1 MDLSPLLRLGL
12 LLARAGMVIGATPA
26 FGGQFAPVM
35 TKIGIAVVLAVV
47 LMPVVPV
54 PTALPMTAM
63 AVVVMRELAIG
74 FALAMSV
81 RAMLAGVELAGY
93 LTGFQLGFSYA
104 AVVDPNTGV
113 RNNTIAVLYSSL
125 ALLTFLG
132 FNGHH
137 AMIRALVD
145 SYTWLPVG
153 FGHVNNSMVGTV
165 TRMLGVIFTTGVQLA
180 APVVI
185 VLLLVE
191 LGLGLVV
198 RFAQG
203 FDFMAIS
210 FPARL
215 IVGLLGLAAAVGVVP
230 SLVQP
235 LAERLLHLAAALA
248 GALR

>member
-1 MDLSPLLRLGL
+1 MDLTPLLRLGL

-26 FGGQFAPVM
+26 FGGQFAPAM
-35 TKIGIAVVLAVV
+35 TKIGIAVVLALV
-47 LMPVVPV
+47 LMPIVPV
-54 PTALPMTAM
+54 PTAVPMTAL
-63 AVVVMRELAIG
+63 VIVLLRELAIG

-81 RAMLAGVELAGY
+81 RVLLAGMELAGH

-104 AVVDPNTGV
+104 AIVDPNTGV
-113 RNNTIAVLYSSL
+113 RNNTVAMIYSTL

-137 AMIRALVD
+137 AVIRALVE
-145 SYTWLPVG
+145 SYTSLPIGV
-153 FGHVNNSMVGTV
+153 GHVSSSIVGTV
-165 TRMLGVIFTTGVQLA
+165 TRMLGVIFTTGAQLA
-180 APVVI
+180 APVII

-215 IVGLLGLAAAVGVVP
+215 IVGLLALAAAIGAVP
-230 SLVQP
+230 ALVQP
-235 LAERLLHLAAALA
+235 VAERLLRLAAALA
-248 GALR
+248 GGLR